1 MIYLDY
7 AATTPVD
14 RRVLAVM
21 EKELADVYGNASS
34 LYAPGR
40 TARSHVEAARRQVA
54 ALLGR
59 AQGSGAAVSWS
70 VSGRISADSVRQM
83 RVFVH
88 RRNMCCR

>member
-14 RRVLAVM
+14 PRVLAVM

-54 ALLGR
+54 ALLG
-59 AQGSGAAVSWS
+59 ASPSDIFFTSGGSESDNAALK
-70 VSGRISADSVRQM
+70 GMA
-83 RVFVH
+83 FA
-88 RRNMCCR
+88 RREPAAS